1 MTISGSMV
9 GQEAVGSLITQKGT
23 HKASKL
29 HQPLASLADCP
40 KSFVTFCPS
49 FPGANGLANP
59 RDFLVPVAWYEDR
72 QVPGGYTVISKY
84 QGKLFAAQQVR
95 MPWEK
100 R

>member
-1 MTISGSMV
+1 MTISGFVV
-9 GQEAVGSLITQKGT
+9 GQEVVGSFITQKDT
-23 HKASKL
+23 HKARKL
-29 HQPLASLADCP
+29 HQPLTSLADCP
-40 KSFVTFCPS
+40 KSFVTSPS

-95 MPWEK
+95 MPWEN